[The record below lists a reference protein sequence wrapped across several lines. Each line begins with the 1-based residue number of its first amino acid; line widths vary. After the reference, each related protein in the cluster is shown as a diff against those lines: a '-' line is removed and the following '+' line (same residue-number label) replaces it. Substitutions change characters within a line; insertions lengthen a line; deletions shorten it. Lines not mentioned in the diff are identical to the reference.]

1 MLHFRPLRMKN
12 DRIYP
17 WGLHFYDFGPS
28 SFKDIPSKSWTLKND
43 IIDPCSYIF
52 DKMTFLVLLIIN
64 FRKLR
69 YIPLCMKND
78 YDLGPN
84 LNASYF

>member
-28 SFKDIPSKSWTLKND
+28 SFKDIPSKPWTLKSD
-43 IIDPCSYIF
+43 IIDPYSYNF
-52 DKMTFLVLLIIN
+52 DKMTFLVFLIIS

-69 YIPLCMKND
+69 YIPFCMKTD
-78 YDLGPN
+78 YGLSPN
-84 LNASYF
+84 